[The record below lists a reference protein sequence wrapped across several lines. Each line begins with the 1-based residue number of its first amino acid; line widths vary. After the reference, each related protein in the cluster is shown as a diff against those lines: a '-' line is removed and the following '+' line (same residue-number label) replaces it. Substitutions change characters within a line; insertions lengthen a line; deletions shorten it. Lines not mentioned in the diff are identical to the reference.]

1 MHQFVVLAIR
11 AVNGGLFV
19 VLFALLGETLAP
31 KRFAGLFSAAPSV
44 ALASLAVTIIDKGTG
59 DARQNTIG
67 MLVGAAALVVFCLTA
82 RRLVARFDASRGS
95 ALACGAWPAVAVG
108 GCLVVLR

>member
-1 MHQFVVLAIR
+1 VHQLVVLAIK
-11 AVNGGLFV
+11 AANGGVFV

-44 ALASLAVTIIDKGTG
+44 ALGSLSVTIFDKGTG

-67 MLVGAAALVVFCLTA
+67 MLVGAVALVVFCVMA
-82 RRLVARFDASRGS
+82 RRLVARYDAIRGS
-95 ALACGAWPAVAVG
+95 ALACGAWLAAAVG
-108 GCLVVLR
+108 GYVVVLR